1 MAKLL
6 RTNLLPEEI
15 TPAEKPSAAKGAK
28 PRGKSAKGKKLYYA
42 VFGAFFMIAVAIGA
56 YLLLTSYFENK
67 LEDAVEIVQV
77 PFRPPDNM
85 AMQNGQPVTMG
96 NSSDEP
102 DNQPQNQPGQSFEPG
117 ISGGLKEV
125 PWIGAYETIL
135 AGIPKSECPISA
147 ISSGPEGTLFITLM
161 EDCSFAKSSLPG
173 YTFADVSKVETSS
186 GNTVMAKISPIE
198 NIDFDPKPV
207 PPYERG
213 ALIREIE
220 VLGKSKKLSNM
231 TASAVGHENIDNGSR
246 YIISVRGEGSFD
258 NIISFAQSV
267 IDLGWMLEI
276 GALTVESIQ
285 GNNIGEGS
293 CRIGILYRAYDLP
306 VEKTP
311 EPDKPLAVEL

>member
-1 MAKLL
+1 MAKIL

-15 TPAEKPSAAKGAK
+15 APAGKPSSAKGAK
-28 PRGKSAKGKKLYYA
+28 PKGKSAKGKKLYYA

-56 YLLLTSYFENK
+56 YLFLTSYFESK
-67 LEDAVEIVQV
+67 MEDAVEVMQV

-85 AMQNGQPVTMG
+85 VMKDGQPVNMG
-96 NSSDEP
+96 DGSDEP
-102 DNQPQNQPGQSFEPG
+102 DNQPQTQPGQTSGSG
-117 ISGGLKEV
+117 ITGGLKEV

-135 AGIPKSECPISA
+135 AGIPESECPISA
-147 ISSGPEGTLFITLM
+147 ISSGAEGTLFITLV
-161 EDCSFAKSSLPG
+161 EDCGFGKSSLPG
-173 YTFADVSKVETSS
+173 YSFADVSKVETSS
-186 GNTVMAKISPIE
+186 GNTVLAKITPLE
-198 NIDFDPKPV
+198 KIDFDPKPV

-220 VLGKSKKLSNM
+220 VLGKSKGLSNM

-246 YIISVRGEGSFD
+246 YIFSVRGEGSFD
-258 NIISFAQSV
+258 NIISLTQSV
-267 IDLGWMLEI
+267 MDLGWMLEI

-285 GNNIGEGS
+285 GKNISEGS

>member
-15 TPAEKPSAAKGAK
+15 APAGKPSSAKGAK
-28 PRGKSAKGKKLYYA
+28 PKGKSTKGKKLYYA

-56 YLLLTSYFENK
+56 YLFLTSYFESK
-67 LEDAVEIVQV
+67 MEDTVEIMQV

-85 AMQNGQPVTMG
+85 VMKDGQPVNMG
-96 NSSDEP
+96 DGDEP
-102 DNQPQNQPGQSFEPG
+102 DNQPQTQPGQTSDAG
-117 ISGGLKEV
+117 ITGGLKEV

-147 ISSGPEGTLFITLM
+147 ISSGSEGTLFITLVSTC
-161 EDCSFAKSSLPG
+161 DFGKSSLPG
-173 YTFADVSKVETSS
+173 YTFGNVSKVETS
-186 GNTVMAKISPIE
+186 GGKAFIAKISPLE
-198 NIDFDPKPV
+198 KIDFDPKPV

-220 VLGKSKKLSNM
+220 VLGKSSGLSNM
-231 TASAVGHENIDNGSR
+231 TASAVGHESIDNGSR
-246 YIISVRGEGSFD
+246 YIISVLGEGSFD
-258 NIISFAQSV
+258 DIISFTKSV
-267 IDLGWMLEI
+267 LELGWMLEI

-285 GNNIGEGS
+285 GKNIGEGS

-306 VEKTP
+306 AEKSP
-311 EPDKPLAVEL
+311 ETDKPLAVEL